1 MPPKFATP
9 YVSKPASGETY
20 SKSQN
25 PGNGANCKFT
35 WENKHGLTHGAVIAT
50 HWKIWIGIN
59 AGGGENPFR
68 FGKSVGP
75 LILPARARTQMNRNS
90 SIRAIKGVRL
100 PQRTGKRRRMNGN
113 RILSAATFHIGH
125 RERIF
130 TGSGNTPGR
139 TCRSVIPQITQAG
152 RSLHPD
158 QDWIPGAKNSISR
171 QY

>member
-59 AGGGENPFR
+59 AGGGE
-68 FGKSVGP
+68 KYK
-75 LILPARARTQMNRNS
+75 TQNEIVN
-90 SIRAIKGVRL
+90 
-100 PQRTGKRRRMNGN
+100 NGN
-113 RILSAATFHIGH
+113 INSDPNVPSAALPIGV
-125 RERIF
+125 
-130 TGSGNTPGR
+130 TLWVTPKYKKSDG
-139 TCRSVIPQITQAG
+139 TWNEGTPTQFKVA
-152 RSLHPD
+152 
-158 QDWIPGAKNSISR
+158 Q
-171 QY
+171 